1 MAKAGFLKLKGRATL
16 PVGLQKHLEGRETAR
31 PDEALERRGVERSID
46 LGAEPERAR
55 LVVGEALAARAATRK
70 GGRPPLQCIDAL
82 MSGPPAWNAADAW
95 PLETVDAWSRDAV
108 TWLRSV
114 LPPDTPLATAHLHT
128 DETSPHVHACFPP
141 ALADAKGVTALSWK
155 RVNAYM
161 AEKAAG
167 HIVKP
172 GPAEMRALQ
181 QSYFENV
188 GRKYG
193 LGRGKVGAKIEYAPL
208 DRTEGLKRRM
218 AGAEARVAEEIQR
231 RTAVESEAAEELK
244 KEQRRKQRAEKREE
258 AAYDDAA
265 DTVRDMDALT
275 AAAEEKIA
283 AERLAREAAETRAA
297 NAETRATTAETRAAT
312 DTKKTTAELAAE
324 RTARE
329 AAETRATTAETRA
342 TTAETRATTAETRAT
357 TADTKKTTAE
367 LAAERLAR
375 KAAET
380 RADTAAADLAG
391 IRELAQDVITNA
403 VATTKKT
410 AAELAVER
418 SARKAEATRAN
429 TAEAQTKKTAA
440 ELAVARSARKAEATR
455 ANTAEAQTKKTA
467 AELAVARS
475 ARKAEATRADTAE
488 AQTKKTAAELAVER
502 GARKAEAT
510 RANTAEAQTK
520 KLEKAAEHSTEPDR
534 GAAVV
539 QRQRQ
544 THVDRAASR
553 RGRQRQAPR
562 PTTDRPTAAA
572 TPATRTQTDRTRP
585 DPPDRRQQQQR

>member
-297 NAETRATTAETRAAT
+297 NAETRATTAETRAASSPPT
-312 DTKKTTAELAAE
+312 PRRPPPSSPPSASPAQRPQRPGPPPQRPGPPPQRPGPPPPTRRRPPPSSPPSASP
-324 RTARE
+324 ARPQKPGPIPPPPTSPE
-329 AAETRATTAETRA
+329 
-342 TTAETRATTAETRAT
+342 
-357 TADTKKTTAE
+357 
-367 LAAERLAR
+367 
-375 KAAET
+375 
-380 RADTAAADLAG
+380 
-391 IRELAQDVITNA
+391 
-403 VATTKKT
+403 
-410 AAELAVER
+410 
-418 SARKAEATRAN
+418 SA
-429 TAEAQTKKTAA
+429 
-440 ELAVARSARKAEATR
+440 S
-455 ANTAEAQTKKTA
+455 
-467 AELAVARS
+467 
-475 ARKAEATRADTAE
+475 
-488 AQTKKTAAELAVER
+488 
-502 GARKAEAT
+502 
-510 RANTAEAQTK
+510 
-520 KLEKAAEHSTEPDR
+520 
-534 GAAVV
+534 
-539 QRQRQ
+539 
-544 THVDRAASR
+544 SR
-553 RGRQRQAPR
+553 RM
-562 PTTDRPTAAA
+562 
-572 TPATRTQTDRTRP
+572 
-585 DPPDRRQQQQR
+585 

>member
-342 TTAETRATTAETRAT
+342 TTAETRATTA
-357 TADTKKTTAE
+357 DTKKTTAE

-391 IRELAQDVITNA
+391 IRELAQDVTTNA
-403 VATTKKT
+403 GATTKKT
-410 AAELAVER
+410 AAELAVE
-418 SARKAEATRAN
+418 
-429 TAEAQTKKTAA
+429 
-440 ELAVARSARKAEATR
+440 RSARKAEATR